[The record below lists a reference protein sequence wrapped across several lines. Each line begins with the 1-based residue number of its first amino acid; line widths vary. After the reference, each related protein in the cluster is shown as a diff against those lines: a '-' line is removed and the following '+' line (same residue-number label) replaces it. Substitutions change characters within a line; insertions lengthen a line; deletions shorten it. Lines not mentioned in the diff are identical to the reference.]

1 MKAYLDIETSFEG
14 RVTVVGIFREDSG
27 FFQLVGEEITPSA
40 ILDLLKKAHTIVTYN
55 GSRFDFPVLEETLKL
70 CLSSKFF
77 HYDLL
82 YDCWNFHLYGGLKA
96 VERSLGIDRQ
106 TKTIDSFDAMTL
118 WHKYCSQGD
127 EKALKTLLEYNR
139 EDVMNLPLVEKKLL
153 DLYEVSLLPF
163 ANEI

>member
-1 MKAYLDIETSFEG
+1 LKAYLDIETSFEG
-14 RVTVVGIFREDSG
+14 KITVVGIFRESRG
-27 FFQLVGEEITPSA
+27 FLQLVGDEVEPSA
-40 ILDLLKKAHTIVTYN
+40 ILHFLDEAHTIVTYN
-55 GSRFDFPVLEETLKL
+55 GSRFDFPVLEDTLNL
-70 CLSSKFF
+70 GLADKFF
-77 HYDLL
+77 LYDLL

-96 VERSLGIDRQ
+96 VERALGIERQ
-106 TKTIDSFDAMTL
+106 TKTVDGFDAMTL

-127 EKALKTLLEYNR
+127 EKALETLLEYNR